1 MKQIRCAALFYLA
14 ATGVWAQAPS
24 IDPQLAAK
32 YFHQLRGTSARDA
45 GKLWG
50 TPIDGPI
57 LFVDRKTRDVIANQ
71 ADSAEQLKP
80 LGGVFVGSFPKDKNI
95 SNTAIDWAGVHWTMV
110 AWPLPELRQAR
121 ERLLLHECFH
131 RIQDGIGLRAHDAV
145 NDHLDTRDGRVWLQM
160 EWRAL
165 ERALRQPGPARKQ
178 AIKDAL
184 LFRNF
189 RRSLFSDAAQTEN
202 KLELNEGLA
211 EYTGVKLSSESIEEL
226 AVRSD
231 LAIRNARSTPT
242 FSRSFAYV
250 SGPAYGALL
259 DMSGAP
265 WRDRIAKVG
274 DLGRALA
281 SAYGLSLPKADKR
294 VAEGAA
300 ARYEGEEI
308 IALEIRR
315 EEKRLRDIASA
326 RQRFV
331 DGPVLVLPLT
341 ANVSYSYDPNNVF
354 AIDAA
359 NTVYPTLRLVDEW
372 GILEVTDGA
381 WLLRDASGA
390 LTRAQVDAPGSV
402 APRPLR
408 GKGWSL
414 ELNEGWR
421 VIPGQ
426 RSGDFRIIKE
436 GAVD

>member
-1 MKQIRCAALFYLA
+1 
-14 ATGVWAQAPS
+14 
-24 IDPQLAAK
+24 
-32 YFHQLRGTSARDA
+32 
-45 GKLWG
+45 
-50 TPIDGPI
+50 
-57 LFVDRKTRDVIANQ
+57 
-71 ADSAEQLKP
+71 
-80 LGGVFVGSFPKDKNI
+80 
-95 SNTAIDWAGVHWTMV
+95 MV

-131 RIQDGIGLRAHDAV
+131 RIQDGIGVRADDAV

-160 EWRAL
+160 EWRGL
-165 ERALRQPGPARKQ
+165 ERALRQPGAARRQ

-189 RRSLFSDAAQTEN
+189 RRSLFGDAAQTEN

-259 DMSGAP
+259 DISGAP

-274 DLGRALA
+274 DLGRSLA
-281 SAYGLSLPKADKR
+281 SAYGLSLPKADKS
-294 VAEGAA
+294 VAEAAA

-308 IALEIRR
+308 MALEIRR

-341 ANVSYSYDPNNVF
+341 PNVSYSYDPNNVF
-354 AIDAA
+354 AIDAS

-372 GILEVTDGA
+372 GILEVNDGA

-390 LTRAQVDAPGSV
+390 LTRAQVDAPGSTAV
-402 APRPLR
+402 RPLR

-414 ELNEGWR
+414 DLNEGWR

-426 RSGDFRIIKE
+426 RSGDFRVIKE